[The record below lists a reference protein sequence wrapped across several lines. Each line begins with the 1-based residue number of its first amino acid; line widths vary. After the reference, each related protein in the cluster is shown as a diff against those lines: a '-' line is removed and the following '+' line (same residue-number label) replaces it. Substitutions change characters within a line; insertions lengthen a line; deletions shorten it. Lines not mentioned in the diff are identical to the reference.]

1 MQIGEEVMTKKI
13 IVLSQLLVTWE
24 SIFLAIIVYIYSVK
38 YFHLSDFIRQI
49 EFELK
54 YLLSGFYIDMI
65 FFLMCGR
72 EDTWLKALQSRDAFP
87 SHL

>member
-65 FFLMCGR
+65 FF
-72 EDTWLKALQSRDAFP
+72 
-87 SHL
+87 

>member
-72 EDTWLKALQSRDAFP
+72 EDMWLKALQSRDAFP

>member
-1 MQIGEEVMTKKI
+1 MTKKI